1 MKYLCV
7 LFFDEKK
14 LCAMSDDE
22 SRAMID
28 ESLAY
33 DESLRAGGHFV
44 VANTLELV
52 HAATTV
58 RVRGGMTSVTHGPFA
73 ETNEQIGGLILI
85 DARDLNEAIRL
96 ASGIPSIRLGGVEVR
111 PIQEP
116 SHRRPSVLR
125 HTGKAIVRGTLA
137 LVTVL
142 AAVWP
147 IRAQDSKP
155 PDTKSPYPSMAP
167 IEQYRMG
174 RDAEIALARTAAPP
188 SISRDADVLVL
199 GQKNYETAVKGKNGF
214 VCLVGRAFTG
224 PLSNREFWNP
234 KNRGP
239 MCYNPPAARS
249 VLPMLLKETEMAFAG
264 FSQAQIVAG
273 IKTAVD
279 KKELSAPESGSM
291 CYMMSKEA
299 YLTDRGGHNMA
310 HVMFELPRTDAAAW
324 GADLADS
331 PIFSVSFDPAP
342 MTEFIVAMGQWSDG
356 TDVTAH
362 AP

>member
-14 LCAMSDDE
+14 LCAMSDQE
-22 SRAMID
+22 SQAMID
-28 ESLAY
+28 ESVAY
-33 DESLRAGGHFV
+33 DESLRASGHCV
-44 VANTLELV
+44 VANAIELL
-52 HAATTV
+52 HEATTV
-58 RVRGGMTSVTHGPFA
+58 RVRGGVRSVTHGPFA
-73 ETNEQIGGLILI
+73 ATNEQIGGLILL

-116 SHRRPSVLR
+116 SHRRPSMLR
-125 HTGKAIVRGTLA
+125 NAGKAIVRGTLV

-142 AAVWP
+142 GAVWP
-147 IRAQDSKP
+147 IQAQS
-155 PDTKSPYPSMAP
+155 TYPSMAP

-188 SISRDADVLVL
+188 SVSRDADVLVL

-224 PLSNREFWNP
+224 PLSNPEFWNP
-234 KNRGP
+234 KNRSP

-249 VLPMLLKETEMAFAG
+249 VVPMLLKETEMAFAG
-264 FSQAQIVAG
+264 LSKAQISAG
-273 IKTAVD
+273 IKTAFD
-279 KKELSAPESGSM
+279 KKELGAPESGSM
-291 CYMMSKEA
+291 CYMLSKEA

-310 HVMFELPRTDAAAW
+310 HLMFELPRIDGAAW
-324 GADLADS
+324 GADLAGTSGSFQDS
-331 PIFSVSFDPAP
+331 PIFFVSFDPAP
-342 MTEFIVAMGQWSDG
+342 MTEFNVPMSQWSDG

-362 AP
+362 SP

>member
-14 LCAMSDDE
+14 LHAMSDHE
-22 SRAMID
+22 SQAMIT
-28 ESLAY
+28 ESAAY
-33 DESLRAGGHFV
+33 HESLRASGHLLL
-44 VANTLELV
+44 ANALESP
-52 HAATTV
+52 HTAATV
-58 RVRGGMTSVTHGPFA
+58 RVRGGMRSVTQGPCA

-96 ASGIPSIRLGGVEVR
+96 ASRIPSIRLGGVEVR

-116 SHRRPSVLR
+116 SHRRPSMLR
-125 HTGKAIVRGTLA
+125 NAGKAIVRGSLV

-142 AAVWP
+142 GAVWP
-147 IRAQDSKP
+147 IQAQ
-155 PDTKSPYPSMAP
+155 DTKSPYPTMAP
-167 IEQYRMG
+167 VEQYRMG

-188 SISRDADVLVL
+188 SVSRDADVLVL
-199 GQKNYETAVKGKNGF
+199 GQNNYETAVKGTNGF

-234 KNRGP
+234 KNRSP

-249 VLPMLLKETEMAFAG
+249 VLPVLLKETEMAFAG
-264 FSQAQIVAG
+264 FSKAQIIAG

-279 KKELSAPESGSM
+279 KKELGAPESGSM
-291 CYMMSKEA
+291 CYMLSKEA
-299 YLTDRGGHNMA
+299 YLTDRGDHNMA
-310 HVMFELPRTDAAAW
+310 HVMFELPRIDAAAW

-342 MTEFIVAMGQWSDG
+342 MTEFNVPLGQWSDG
-356 TDVTAH
+356 SDVVAH

>member
-7 LFFDEKK
+7 VFLDEKK
-14 LCAMSDDE
+14 LCAMSDHE

-44 VANTLELV
+44 VANALELV
-52 HAATTV
+52 NAATTV
-58 RVRGGMTSVTHGPFA
+58 RVRGGVTSVTHGPFA

-96 ASGIPSIRLGGVEVR
+96 ASGIPAIRLGGVEVR

-125 HTGKAIVRGTLA
+125 NTGKAIVRGTLA

-142 AAVWP
+142 AAAWP
-147 IRAQDSKP
+147 IQAQD
-155 PDTKSPYPSMAP
+155 TYPSMAP
-167 IEQYRMG
+167 IDQYRMG

-188 SISRDADVLVL
+188 GVSRDADVLVL

-224 PLSNREFWNP
+224 PLTNKEYWNP
-234 KNRGP
+234 KNRSP

-249 VLPMLLKETEMAFAG
+249 VLPVLMKETEMAFAG
-264 FSQAQIVAG
+264 LSKAQIIAG

-279 KKELSAPESGSM
+279 KKELGAPESGSM
-291 CYMMSKEA
+291 CYMLSKEA
-299 YLTDRGGHNMA
+299 YLTDRGDHNMA
-310 HVMFELPRTDAAAW
+310 HVMFELPRIDAAAW

-342 MTEFIVAMGQWSDG
+342 MTEFNVPMGQWSDG
-356 TDVTAH
+356 TDVVAH